1 MPVAR
6 WRGRDCGRS
15 MTSVSSSKREKTRAW
30 ASPTPAGQYLA
41 KNSQGLHQRRTRPPY
56 RSCSSQRQGSPLWTF
71 CEEISADR
79 DRSEANRQPGSCVTR
94 WMPPYHSSSA
104 RCQPQQLHRTERPIR
119 VRILFSHCG
128 HDVMRPL
135 VCAFATVTVCGS
147 PKSASRF

>member
-79 DRSEANRQPGSCVTR
+79 DRSEANRQPGSCVRDGCHLIT
-94 WMPPYHSSSA
+94 PL
-104 RCQPQQLHRTERPIR
+104 QPAASPSNCIAPSGPFALG
-119 VRILFSHCG
+119 FDSHTAGTMSCG
-128 HDVMRPL
+128 R
-135 VCAFATVTVCGS
+135 
-147 PKSASRF
+147 